1 MGYQDFNFDLAAD
14 ESWVP
19 HPDHVAALMRLLP
32 AEPFGFAPPVT
43 DRAAWDSWRD
53 TGFGR
58 RILTRAREL
67 AAQPWPDL
75 SDETHV
81 HAFEKEDVTR
91 INAAW
96 PVVRQR
102 QTACLLAELVHDDGE
117 FLPVIEADI
126 RRLAALRTWIHP
138 GNDRELRNYKRETFE
153 PDLCVCHC
161 SSGFAHVAH
170 LLGARVSDEL
180 KTLIAAEIE
189 LRFYGPLRERI
200 HSGKDLYWWLAVTH
214 NWNAVCLACYA
225 HAAATLPD
233 AHERAWWMAVVMAHV
248 RHFRDSFGPDGFC
261 TEGVSYWS
269 YGYSHFVLI
278 AELLRQATGDVIDLA
293 EDPTLRRAGRF
304 PDHVEIQPG
313 IFPTFADCVLNP
325 EPWAWLRL
333 WPDNRRG
340 TPAAPGPVEP
350 ADAEAAFNSLQ
361 LGFPEDSLLWMFR
374 TRDPHHPVR
383 LAVPPAPRDWFASA
397 SLLICRPN
405 PASPRRLSAT
415 LLGGHNG
422 VNHNHN
428 DLGTYTLVLDGRMMV
443 VDPGLETYSFRTF
456 SAQRY
461 ESQLLNSYG
470 HPVPRVAGHLQS
482 AGADFRA
489 VVLQREAEGSTDRV
503 VLDLARAYEVPTLR
517 RLERDFLFDRQG
529 DGSLVINDTVAF
541 ATPEDFETALISL
554 VEPVIDGSTVRLTDG
569 SVTLVATATCEEA
582 DLVIEKTQ
590 LDQPVG
596 TAVGASAV
604 FTGHPWRVA
613 LRCAQPVAHAT
624 ICLIFRPA

>member
-19 HPDHVAALMRLLP
+19 HPDQVAALTRLLP

-43 DRAAWDSWRD
+43 DRAAWDPWRD

-58 RILTRAREL
+58 RVLARAREL
-67 AAQPWPDL
+67 AAQPWPEL
-75 SDETHV
+75 TDEVHV

-91 INAAW
+91 VNAAW
-96 PVVRQR
+96 PVVRAR
-102 QTACLLAELVHDDGE
+102 QTAFLLAELIHDEGE
-117 FLPVIEADI
+117 FLGVIEADS

-138 GNDRELRNYKRETFE
+138 GNDRDLRNYKRETFE
-153 PDLCVCHC
+153 PDLCVCHA
-161 SSGFAHVAH
+161 SSSFAHAAH
-170 LLGARVSDEL
+170 LLGARL
-180 KTLIAAEIE
+180 PAEFTALLRAEVE
-189 LRFYGPLRERI
+189 LRLLAPLRERL

-225 HAAATLPD
+225 HTAATLPD
-233 AHERAWWMAVVMAHV
+233 ARERAWWLAVVMAQV

-269 YGYSHFVLI
+269 YGFSHFVLI
-278 AELLRQATGDVIDLA
+278 AELLRQATGGAIDLA
-293 EDPTLRRAGRF
+293 DDPTLRRAGRF

-313 IFPTFADCVLNP
+313 LFPTFADCVLNP

-333 WPDNRRG
+333 WPDNRRE
-340 TPAAPGPVEP
+340 TPVHPGPVEP

-374 TRDPHHPVR
+374 TRDPHYPVR
-383 LAVPPAPRDWFASA
+383 LAVPPAARDWFASA
-397 SLLICRPN
+397 SLLICRPA
-405 PASPRRLSAT
+405 PSSPRRLSAT

-428 DLGTYTLVLDGRMMV
+428 DLGTYTLVLDGRMMI

-456 SAQRY
+456 SARRY

-470 HPVPRVAGHLQS
+470 HPVPRVAGRLQS

-489 VVLQREAEGSTDRV
+489 VVLRREADETTDHV

-517 RLERDFLFDRQG
+517 RLERDFLFDRAG
-529 DGSLVINDTVAF
+529 DGSLVITDTVAY
-541 ATPEDFETALISL
+541 AAPEDFETALISL
-554 VEPVIDGSTVRLTDG
+554 VEPEIDGTTIRFTDG
-569 SVTLVATATCEEA
+569 PVTLVATAACEGCE
-582 DLVIEKTQ
+582 LVIEKTQ

-596 TAVGASAV
+596 SAVGQTKV
-604 FTGHPWRVA
+604 NTLHPWRVA
-613 LRCAQPVAHAT
+613 VRCAHPVETANIRLT
-624 ICLIFRPA
+624 FRPA